1 MSAPIA
7 ASLEA
12 PPSGKSPF
20 IVYAPASMLKRHV
33 QLSKNARHLYT
44 TLLALA
50 DGGEGEL
57 KIKGRWMKAKVF
69 DAAAEICRDV
79 RLAAMQELIKA
90 GLVTLKYEM
99 AVRFIGGRRRTVR
112 SRSQYTVHRTPQKPS
127 VLGLSDA
134 PTVAKSL
141 RGTGQKPN
149 VSGGANP
156 EIVEKSCILL
166 KSISS
171 TVVKIDSQVLPR
183 LPIGAPIPADGFE
196 FAGETVGKGSKS
208 SHTRA
213 RNARDVRMTDPSR
226 PCYEDFKGQFPD
238 VTSRQFAFAV
248 ERISSRAKT
257 PPRSLQFWETSLRNF
272 FADTEAESDLFLTER
287 AIALFQSCASIGD
300 VAESLKGEAAERDLA
315 YGADLIDRVISH
327 AIDRL
332 ERDRVLRSELF
343 GVGSLR

>member
-112 SRSQYTVHRTPQKPS
+112 SRSQYTVHRTAHKPS
-127 VLGLSDA
+127 VW
-134 PTVAKSL
+134 
-141 RGTGQKPN
+141 
-149 VSGGANP
+149 GG
-156 EIVEKSCILL
+156 
-166 KSISS
+166 
-171 TVVKIDSQVLPR
+171 
-183 LPIGAPIPADGFE
+183 
-196 FAGETVGKGSKS
+196 
-208 SHTRA
+208 
-213 RNARDVRMTDPSR
+213 RMFRPS
-226 PCYEDFKGQFPD
+226 
-238 VTSRQFAFAV
+238 
-248 ERISSRAKT
+248 
-257 PPRSLQFWETSLRNF
+257 
-272 FADTEAESDLFLTER
+272 
-287 AIALFQSCASIGD
+287 
-300 VAESLKGEAAERDLA
+300 
-315 YGADLIDRVISH
+315 
-327 AIDRL
+327 
-332 ERDRVLRSELF
+332 
-343 GVGSLR
+343 

>member
-1 MSAPIA
+1 
-7 ASLEA
+7 
-12 PPSGKSPF
+12 
-20 IVYAPASMLKRHV
+20 MLKRHV

-112 SRSQYTVHRTPQKPS
+112 SRSEYTVHRTAHKPS
-127 VLGLSDA
+127 VLGRSDA
-134 PTVAKSL
+134 PTVVKSL
-141 RGTGQKPN
+141 HRAAQKPN
-149 VSGGANP
+149 VSGGSNP

-183 LPIGAPIPADGFE
+183 LPIGAPIPAAGFE
-196 FAGETVGKGSKS
+196 FVGETVGEGSKS
-208 SHTRA
+208 SLTRA
-213 RNARDVRMTDPSR
+213 RKARDVQMTNPSV
-226 PCYEDFKGQFPD
+226 PCYENFKNRFPD
-238 VTSRQFAFAV
+238 VATRQFAFAV

-257 PPRSLQFWETSLRNF
+257 PPRSEQFWLTSLRNF
-272 FADTEAESDLFLTER
+272 FADLEAETDLFLTGR
-287 AIALFQSCASIGD
+287 AVALFQSGASIGD
-300 VAESLKGEAAERDLA
+300 VAESLKGEAAARDLA
-315 YGADLIDRVISH
+315 YGADLIDRVVSQ
-327 AIDRL
+327 AIQRFDR
-332 ERDRVLRSELF
+332 DGVLRSELRI
-343 GVGSLR
+343 GASPEARQ